1 MKKPGHLWLLGL
13 SGSGK
18 STIGPLLAQLVK
30 MSFVD
35 TDEIIT
41 QKARRSISEIFRLE
55 GEAGFRKREAG
66 AIREIG
72 PQKPAVV
79 ACGGGAILEA
89 GNRIAMQGSGTRI
102 YLRVPMEILEARLH
116 HKKDRPLLAQGS
128 LTNTLAD
135 QLAKRKSWYEES
147 EIQINAGD
155 ASPEQVAQQIF
166 ERWTSQS

>member
-1 MKKPGHLWLLGL
+1 MKKAGHLWLLGL

-41 QKARRSISEIFRLE
+41 RKARRSISEIFRLE
-55 GEAGFRKREAG
+55 GEAGFRKREAE
-66 AIREIG
+66 AIWEIG

-102 YLRVPMEILEARLH
+102 YLRVPLEILEARLRD
-116 HKKDRPLLAQGS
+116 KKDRPLLAQGS
-128 LTNTLAD
+128 MTSTLAD
-135 QLAKRKSWYEES
+135 QLANRETWYQES
-147 EIQINAGD
+147 EIQVEAGD
-155 ASPEQVAQQIF
+155 GSPTQVAQRIF
-166 ERWTSQS
+166 EKWTTPT

>member
-41 QKARRSISEIFRLE
+41 RKARRSISEIFRLE
-55 GEAGFRKREAG
+55 GEAGFRKREAE

-102 YLRVPMEILEARLH
+102 YLRVPLEILEARLH

-147 EIQINAGD
+147 EIQINAGN